1 MKLHLNPPYFRAV
14 LLGAERATGKP
25 RGILEK
31 DYYITLLLKELS
43 DRGDSSYAYFKGGTA
58 LYKALKSI
66 RRFSEDVDLTVQV
79 ADCATPSQRQRR
91 LEKAVLK
98 FKCLEKQEVLENKR
112 STITCLYKYN
122 SVFKDLTDPMERFG
136 NVKVEGTSFTI
147 SKPSK
152 MLQIAPHL
160 YELADEERKRI
171 LEEEHDVR
179 PFLVPT
185 ITLERI
191 FIDKVFA
198 LEYYFARSKFQDVSK
213 HAYDLTILLETE
225 DIQRFLK
232 DENWLKEVISCERD
246 EQELR
251 FGGIPSSLR
260 IQNFSVFDD
269 FALSPE
275 NERRFEDMQGFYV
288 YDRRDRMKLEIA
300 LIALNR
306 IREAL
311 AEIEA

>member
-14 LLGAERATGKP
+14 LLGTERATGKP

-136 NVKVEGTSFTI
+136 NVKVEGTSFTV

-152 MLQIAPHL
+152 MLQIAPHV

-198 LEYYFARSKFQDVSK
+198 LEYYFARNKFQDVSK

-225 DIQRFLK
+225 VIQKFLK
-232 DENWLKEVISCERD
+232 NENWVKEVISCERE
-246 EQELR
+246 EQEMR

-269 FALSPE
+269 FVLNPE
-275 NERRFEDMQGFYV
+275 NERHFENMQGFYV
-288 YDRRDRMKLEIA
+288 YDQRDRIKLRAA
-300 LIALNR
+300 LTALEQ

-311 AEIEA
+311 SEIET